1 MALTE
6 ATDMEIPG
14 RHRGD
19 PSRPAAGA
27 SLRASGVRGRSRD
40 GLNEGGSARRLR
52 RERMSGRGRDRGQ
65 TAIEGLGMTPLIILL
80 GIALWQ
86 CALIGYTFSLAG
98 NAADQAAHQGAITEG
113 SRSLECRQAAKKDL
127 PDAWEKSMR
136 TTCTRNSS
144 GMYTAQ
150 VKLKV
155 PVLAP
160 GVLNWP
166 FQVTGRGA
174 YPMEG

>member
-6 ATDMEIPG
+6 TTDMEIPG

-19 PSRPAAGA
+19 PPRLGAHGGSRA
-27 SLRASGVRGRSRD
+27 RGR
-40 GLNEGGSARRLR
+40 ARGRLR
-52 RERMSGRGRDRGQ
+52 LRERMSGYERDRGQ

-113 SRSLECRQAAKKDL
+113 IRGLECREAARKNL

-136 TTCTRNSS
+136 TTCRRNSS

-166 FQVTGRGA
+166 FTVTGRGA
-174 YPMEG
+174 YPVEG

>member
-6 ATDMEIPG
+6 TTDTGIPG
-14 RHRGD
+14 RHRAD
-19 PSRPAAGA
+19 PSRPGA
-27 SLRASGVRGRSRD
+27 HGVSRVRGRSRD
-40 GLNEGGSARRLR
+40 GLNGRERAHGRSRL
-52 RERMSGRGRDRGQ
+52 RERMSGRERDRGQ

-113 SRSLECRQAAKKDL
+113 TRTLECQEAARKDL
-127 PDAWEKSMR
+127 PDAWEETMR
-136 TTCTRNSS
+136 TTCRRTSS

-150 VKLKV
+150 VRLKV

-166 FQVTGRGA
+166 FTVTGHGA